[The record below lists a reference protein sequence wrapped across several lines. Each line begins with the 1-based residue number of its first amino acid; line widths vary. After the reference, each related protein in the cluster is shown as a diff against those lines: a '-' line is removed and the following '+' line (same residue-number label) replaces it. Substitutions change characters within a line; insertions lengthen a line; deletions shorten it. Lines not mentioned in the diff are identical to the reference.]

1 MRQNHRG
8 KTSTQWKKSTENPD
22 VVCCTILWC

>member
-8 KTSTQWKKSTENPD
+8 KISTQWKKFTKNPD